1 MPPGPQ
7 VRRWRPDWPVSLSG
21 SLGSLARGRRDP
33 AYRRTP
39 DGAVWRTMRTPDG
52 AATQR
57 LTVDRSSGSDDVEV
71 ESQAW
76 GPGAAWATE
85 RLPLTLGA
93 ADDVTT
99 FDPSPHPLVVELWN
113 RFGAGLRTPAV
124 GVVLEVL
131 VAAVLEQRVTGIES
145 RHSWRW
151 LLTAYGEPAPGPVP
165 EGMHVF
171 PEPAAVAA
179 IPSWE
184 WHRAGVERARSD
196 TIVRAASYAGR
207 IEECATMP
215 LDAAR
220 TRLRALPGV
229 GVWTVAE
236 VAQRCLGDADAV
248 SFGDFH
254 VAHTVCYALDGD
266 TDGTDERMA
275 ELLEPWRESGHR
287 GRVVR
292 LVERSGISRPARGPR
307 YSPLDH
313 RRH

>member
-1 MPPGPQ
+1 VPSGPQ

-21 SLGSLARGRRDP
+21 SLASLGRGGRDP

-52 AATQR
+52 PATQR
-57 LTVDRSSGSDDVEV
+57 LVVERDDVVTV

-76 GPGAAWATE
+76 GPGAGWATD

-93 ADDVTT
+93 ADDVSA
-99 FDPSPHPLVVELWN
+99 FDASPHPLVVELWN
-113 RFGAGLRTPAV
+113 RFGTGIRTPSV

-131 VAAVLEQRVTGIES
+131 VAAILEQRVTGIES

-151 LLTAYGEPAPGPVP
+151 LLTTYGEPAPGPAP

-171 PEPAAVAA
+171 PDPSVVTAV
-179 IPSWE
+179 PSWE

-196 TIVRAASYAGR
+196 TIVRAASYSGR
-207 IEECATMP
+207 IEECVAMP
-215 LDAAR
+215 LDDAR
-220 TRLRALPGV
+220 ARLQALPGV
-229 GVWTVAE
+229 GVWTAAE
-236 VAQRCLGDADAV
+236 VAQRSLGDADAV

-254 VAHTVCYALDGD
+254 VAHTVCYALAGD
-266 TDGTDERMA
+266 ADGTDERMA
-275 ELLEPWRESGHR
+275 ELLEPWREARQR

-307 YSPLDH
+307 YAPLDH